1 MSQLKFIAR
10 SLIDMDTQVLSTEAI
25 AHGVASGK
33 FTASEVLTAYLQ
45 RIEATDAQVNAFTT
59 PCFERAVQEANAID
73 QRRALGESLPPLA
86 GVPYAVKNL
95 YDIEGLVTLAGS
107 TVNQANAPAQAD
119 AFLVKQMQASGAV
132 LVGALNMDEF
142 AYGFTTENTHYGP
155 THNPHDLSCIAG
167 GSSGGSGALWRLAK
181 FRYLWVQTPMAPFAF
196 PLPCVA
202 CGV

>member
-25 AHGVASGK
+25 AHGVASGQ
-33 FTASEVLTAYLQ
+33 FTASEVLAAYLQ

-73 QRRALGESLPPLA
+73 QRRARGERLPPLA

-119 AFLVKQMQASGAV
+119 AFLVQQLQASGAV

-142 AYGFTTENTHYGP
+142 
-155 THNPHDLSCIAG
+155 
-167 GSSGGSGALWRLAK
+167 
-181 FRYLWVQTPMAPFAF
+181 
-196 PLPCVA
+196 
-202 CGV
+202 